1 MNSILEYKNLSV
13 TYPGGVEALKNVNFK
28 INKGEFI
35 VIVGLSGAGKSTL
48 LRATNRLVNPTG
60 GKVLF
65 NNKNVTEANKKEL
78 RNIRSDI
85 GMIFQSFNL
94 SKRSSVFRNVMAGRA
109 SHLPTWRNILGIYP
123 EEDKD
128 IIFNSLDRVNI
139 LEKAFARA
147 DELSGGQQQRVGI
160 ARALAQEPQ
169 LMLAD
174 EPVASLDPPTSHMVM
189 KDLQNINREL
199 GITVIVNLHFIDLA
213 KEYGERIIGLNKGEV
228 VYDGPAA
235 SADRATFEMI
245 YGRSLTAEEE
255 IGRDSSGI

>member
-1 MNSILEYKNLSV
+1 MNSILEYKDLSV

-28 INKGEFI
+28 INRGEFI

-48 LRATNRLVNPTG
+48 LRATNRLVEPTG
-60 GKVLF
+60 GKVIF

-85 GMIFQSFNL
+85 GMIFQGFNL
-94 SKRSSVFRNVMAGRA
+94 NKRSSVFRNVMAGRA
-109 SHLPTWRNILGIYP
+109 SHLPTWRNIFGVYP
-123 EEDKD
+123 KEDKD

-139 LEKAFARA
+139 LEKAYARA

-213 KEYGERIIGLNKGEV
+213 KEYGERIIGLNNGEV
-228 VYDGPAA
+228 VYDGPAD
-235 SADRATFEMI
+235 SADRDTFEMI
-245 YGRSLTAEEE
+245 YGRSITAEEE
-255 IGRDSSGI
+255 IGRDRSVI